1 MSWLQMT
8 SARTISSSLP
18 VPQNGEQ
25 RQSDTPQLHAYGV
38 PVQDR
43 AVKGRATAVITGCLI
58 CAIVPAVLAIVEV
71 IYHNIPAT
79 FVAWRDNRLPAR
91 WNGGV
96 YTTGGTRKIQ
106 KKIEKKIQFGKVG
119 RRIFAAQR

>member
-1 MSWLQMT
+1 MATDDFGQNDP
-8 SARTISSSLP
+8 SSLP

-25 RQSDTPQLHAYGV
+25 RQSDEPQLHAYGV

-71 IYHNIPAT
+71 IYHDVPAT
-79 FVAWRDNRLPAR
+79 LVWLGVIIGFLPGGMGAFTER
-91 WNGGV
+91 WHE
-96 YTTGGTRKIQ
+96 KIQ

-119 RRIFAAQR
+119 RRIFVAQW